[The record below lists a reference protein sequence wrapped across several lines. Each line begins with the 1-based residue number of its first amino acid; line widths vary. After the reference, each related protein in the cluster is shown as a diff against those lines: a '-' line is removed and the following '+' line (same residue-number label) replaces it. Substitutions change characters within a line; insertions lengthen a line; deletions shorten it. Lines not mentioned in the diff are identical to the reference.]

1 MSEVSRSNWLW
12 RSAVAAPLVKGVL
25 CGVLGVTALAY
36 SLSNDGHEALMGTLL
51 FSSSFALIAASAG
64 YVAAAFLVAGRG
76 PGWLG
81 AGALLD
87 GMLTLLIVLALIWVG
102 LIFGLEIAD
111 GYEAALGPLAIAII
125 ILVIWIVALIPIVA
139 VSVGKKRSRG

>member
-1 MSEVSRSNWLW
+1 MSAGRESNWLW

-25 CGVLGVTALAY
+25 CGVVGVAALAF

-51 FSSSFALIAASAG
+51 FSSSFALMGASAG
-64 YVAAAFLVAGRG
+64 YLAAAFLVAGRG

-87 GMLTLLIVLALIWVG
+87 GMLTLVILLALIWVG
-102 LIFGLEIAD
+102 LIFGLEVAD
-111 GYEAALGPLAIAII
+111 GYKPGLGPLAIAIVI
-125 ILVIWIVALIPIVA
+125 AVIWMVALIPVVA
-139 VSVGKKRSRG
+139 ISVRMRRSSG